1 MEFLL
6 LPSKENPDRPFGG
19 FATQR
24 AKRDKMRAGTSG
36 DPVRAIEPKLMQ
48 SEPSSEKRSN
58 PRILFDLADKLAWVA
73 GQHGMVGGAVM
84 RRLRRESCNL
94 LLNSGRGAVDFRRQ
108 SEVEDWMASHR
119 PRVVFLTAG
128 RVGGMYAN
136 NAFPADFLYDNLLI
150 EANIIH
156 AAYRTE
162 VEKLVFFGSSCIYPR
177 EAPQPIPEDA
187 LLTAPLEPTN
197 EAYAVAKIAGI
208 KLCQAY
214 RRQHGCDFISAM
226 PTNLYGPG
234 DNFHAETS
242 HVPAALLRRFHEAK
256 TAGAAEVVVRGSGT
270 PRREFLYVDD
280 LADAALHLLRHY
292 SGDTHVNIGAG
303 YDITIAEFAEHIRRC
318 VGFEGKIV
326 YDRSRAD
333 GMPRKLLDSSR
344 IKAMGWS
351 PITPLAEGLRLYY
364 DWFLANHGKLPAHR
378 R

>member
-1 MEFLL
+1 
-6 LPSKENPDRPFGG
+6 
-19 FATQR
+19 
-24 AKRDKMRAGTSG
+24 MRAGTSG
-36 DPVRAIEPKLMQ
+36 DPVRVIEPELMQ
-48 SEPSSEKRSN
+48 SEPSREKQSN
-58 PRILFDLADKLAWVA
+58 PRMLFDLADKLVWVA

-94 LLNSGRGAVDFRRQ
+94 LLDPGRGAVDFRRQ
-108 SEVEDWMASHR
+108 AEVEDWMASQR
-119 PRVVFLTAG
+119 PRAVFLTAG

-234 DNFHAETS
+234 DNFHVETS

-280 LADAALHLLRHY
+280 LADAAFFLLRHY
-292 SGDTHVNIGAG
+292 SGDSHVNIGFG
-303 YDITIAEFAEHIRRC
+303 SDITIAEFAEHIRRC
-318 VGFEGKIV
+318 VGFDGKIV
-326 YDRSRAD
+326 YDQSHAD
-333 GMPRKLLDSSR
+333 GVPRKLLDSSR

-364 DWFLANHGKLPAHR
+364 DWFLTNHGKLPAHR